1 MRFYIDWVRRL
12 DIPRWEIFSKI
23 YEPQLDLKH
32 FASMTPEEEK
42 EEHNRLLEEHKAKI
56 RKSDYLIVINK
67 DGYIGDGV
75 KEEIAYADEIG
86 LGILYTEY
94 VPGYTYIG
102 EIWHNGHPYYLISSK
117 SHYMKDDIT
126 ECDDFIISNN
136 VKMIRLAAVPDKPN
150 VNHIQYS
157 TDSIIKALKAERI
170 QALFSI
176 DGLRVE
182 WGSSLEKYNEGSFRL
197 VTISP
202 SMTVGSVVALGS
214 KYLFIRP
221 NTRFE
226 EIFGESDG
234 SDLIAYMRYTG
245 KVRKREDGSDISDV
259 TDINITTWDIWY
271 NGLNEEYLNSI
282 E

>member
-94 VPGYTYIG
+94 IPEYTYIG
-102 EIWHNGHPYYLISSK
+102 TICHNGHTYYLRSPK
-117 SHYMKDDIT
+117 SHYMKDGIT

-150 VNHIQYS
+150 ANHVQYS
-157 TDSIIKALKAERI
+157 TDSIIKALNAERI
-170 QALFSI
+170 QELFSI
-176 DGLRVE
+176 DRMVVE
-182 WGSSLEKYNEGSFRL
+182 WGSSLEKYHEGGTRL

-202 SMTVGSVVALGS
+202 SMTIGSVVTLGS
-214 KYLFIRP
+214 KYLFIKP
-221 NTRFE
+221 NTRFK

-234 SDLIAYMRYTG
+234 SDLIAYMRYVG
-245 KVRKREDGSDISDV
+245 KVEKREDGSGISDV
-259 TDINITTWDIWY
+259 TDIIITTWDIWY
-271 NGLNEEYLNSI
+271 NELNEEYLNSI